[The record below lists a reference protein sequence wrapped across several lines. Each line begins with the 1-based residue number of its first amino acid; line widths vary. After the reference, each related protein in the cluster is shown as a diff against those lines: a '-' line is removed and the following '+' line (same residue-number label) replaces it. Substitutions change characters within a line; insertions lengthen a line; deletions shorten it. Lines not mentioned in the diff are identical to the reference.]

1 MTKRRDR
8 HGRGLRG
15 PLAAANLLTGRP
27 VQVRQR
33 VSPADYFVD
42 CLRASLTRTATSCPR
57 ALVGVDVGFEDVPSN
72 LHSWQSSQIPLAAA
86 TPAVAGSSAK
96 VVLFRR
102 PLEHRV
108 SSRRELR
115 KLVHQT
121 LLEQLSALTGISL
134 DELDPD
140 RPDWD

>member
-15 PLAAANLLTGRP
+15 PLASANLLTGQPVALRHRARP
-27 VQVRQR
+27 
-33 VSPADYFVD
+33 SEFFVE
-42 CLRASLTRTATSCPR
+42 CLRSSVGRTAQHCPR

-72 LHSWQSSQIPLAAA
+72 LQSWHSNQIPLAAA
-86 TPAVAGSSAK
+86 IPATADSYAQ

-108 SSRRELR
+108 SSRSELR
-115 KLVHQT
+115 TLVQRT
-121 LLEQLSALTGISL
+121 LAEQLSALTGIGL
-134 DELDPD
+134 DELDPNATE
-140 RPDWD
+140 WD